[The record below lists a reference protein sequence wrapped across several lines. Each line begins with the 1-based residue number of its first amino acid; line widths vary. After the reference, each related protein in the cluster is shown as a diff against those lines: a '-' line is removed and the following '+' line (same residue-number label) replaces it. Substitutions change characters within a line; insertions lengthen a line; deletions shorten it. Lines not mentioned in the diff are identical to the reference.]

1 MPRLIAPLLLFA
13 LAACGQ
19 DADPGPAAVTAD
31 EERALDEAAEMI
43 EAQRLPA
50 DMLRMP
56 APATVTATPAA
67 SAAPASR

>member
-1 MPRLIAPLLLFA
+1 MARLIAPLLLFA

-19 DADPGPAAVTAD
+19 DADPGPGAVTAD

-56 APATVTATPAA
+56 APATEAA